1 MRGYDSLV
9 LHDESTSNL
18 LDFVERSLVDVAE
31 LKRLSLD
38 DLRAL
43 PALPGAEMASLFV
56 LISDRTD
63 IAAILAELS
72 RIRSAG
78 AFIAVLG
85 VVTESSLAAKL
96 ELGAV
101 FDAFVSFDWAS
112 SGEMIRRFVN
122 IQRMIVQNRAFR
134 AFLDHSIDGYW
145 ILNLSRDHLEWSHRT
160 LEITGTRYEKRP
172 RNYAGFAELLHP
184 QDLDRVL
191 QAVTNH
197 LKYRTPFKN
206 IEMRLRAENGTYG
219 SFLANGQALRDET
232 GHAIILVGSLTDR
245 TLEQEVQQR
254 LADTQKRF
262 TVLFHQMND
271 AAVLADVETGLVME
285 ANQPAELLWG
295 KPVSELVGKHQ
306 SLLHPPDL
314 SDEAHHAFKTH
325 IDALFSNNRASLSV
339 PILRADGTLVPTEI
353 SSSLIEIDGRTCILG
368 VFRDIRDRIKA
379 EQDLRERDAQ
389 IQLSSHLASMG
400 TLAAG
405 VAHEIN
411 NPLTYVIGNL
421 DLMKTL
427 LDERGIDDPELNEA
441 LKAAATGG
449 RYVREIVLDLKA
461 ISRMDPGDNSCDA
474 AEVLR
479 IASRIAMS
487 DLRHSARLEMDLPEL
502 PSVPMSSARL
512 TQVVLNIL
520 SNATRAFP
528 DTDQNKNR
536 ISIRAGHS
544 GGQVTIEIEDNGVGI
559 KPDDLKKVW
568 EPFFT
573 RSSRTGG
580 TGLGLSICRRILQE
594 AGGSIDIRSELG
606 VGTTVIIALPVA
618 EPDKATPRKPAPDLQ
633 PKSSN
638 RRRLLVV
645 DDDILVSNVVERMLR
660 KDFDITVHNSAPAA
674 LKEIEGGKRFDVV
687 LCDIMMPELD
697 GPAFY
702 KAVGDKVPF
711 LFLTG
716 GAVATKGIEFE
727 SRMAA
732 EGRILFKPFET
743 AELRNRLNAL
753 ASGEE
758 APRTVPPTPLA
769 SAMDFNAAQLS
780 DLVEALGRDL
790 VDRQLRELLEQV
802 ETLRASATGL
812 SRQELGDR
820 AHQIAGAASV
830 MAMEGLG
837 RTLYACEAALA
848 DDNLPEAEGNIAQ
861 LGGYCDGIRRL
872 LLRPA

>member
-9 LHDESTSNL
+9 LYDETTTNL
-18 LDFVERSLVDVAE
+18 LEFVERSLVGIAE
-31 LKRLSLD
+31 LKRLSLA
-38 DLRAL
+38 DLQAL

-56 LISDRTD
+56 LVSESTD
-63 IAAILAELS
+63 ISAISAELS

-78 AFIAVLG
+78 AYIAVLG
-85 VVTESSLAAKL
+85 VATHSSLAASL
-96 ELGAV
+96 QLDDV
-101 FDAFVSFDWAS
+101 FDAFVSFDWNS

-134 AFLDHSIDGYW
+134 AYLDHSIDGYW
-145 ILNLSRDHLEWSHRT
+145 ILNLSRDQLEWSHRT
-160 LEITGTRYEKRP
+160 LQITGTRFEKRP
-172 RNYAGFAELLHP
+172 LNYAGFAELVHP
-184 QDLDRVL
+184 QDMDRVT
-191 QAVTNH
+191 QAVNNH
-197 LKYRTPFKN
+197 LKFGTPFKN

-232 GHAIILVGSLTDR
+232 GHAIIFVGSLTDR
-245 TLEQEVQQR
+245 TLEQEVQKR

-295 KPVSELVGKHQ
+295 KPVSELIGKHQ
-306 SLLHPPDL
+306 STLHPPDL
-314 SDEAHHAFKTH
+314 SDEARHAFKTH
-325 IDALFSNNRASLSV
+325 IDALLSNNRANLSV

-368 VFRDIRDRIKA
+368 VFRDIRERIKA

-427 LDERGIDDPELNEA
+427 LDEKGIDDPELTEA
-441 LKAAATGG
+441 LTAAATGG

-487 DLRHSARLEMDLPEL
+487 DLRHSARLDMNLPDL

-528 DTDQNKNR
+528 DTNQNRNR
-536 ISIRAGHS
+536 ISIRADHS
-544 GGQVTIEIEDNGVGI
+544 DGRVRIEIEDNGVGI

-573 RSSRTGG
+573 RSSKTGG

-594 AGGSIDIRSELG
+594 AGGSIDLRSERG
-606 VGTTVIIALPVA
+606 VGTTVTISLPVV
-618 EPDKATPRKPAPDLQ
+618 ESDKAEPRKPAPDPR
-633 PKSSN
+633 PKPSN

-645 DDDILVSNVVERMLR
+645 DDDVLVSNVVERMLR
-660 KDFDITVHNSAPAA
+660 KDFDITVHNSAHAA
-674 LKEIEGGKRFDVV
+674 LKEIENGKRFDVV

-702 KAVGDKVPF
+702 DAVGDKVPF

-716 GAVATKGIEFE
+716 GAVANKGIEFE

-758 APRTVPPTPLA
+758 APRTIPPTPLP
-769 SAMDFNAAQLS
+769 SGMDFNAEHLA

-790 VDRQLRELLEQV
+790 VDRQLREILEQV
-802 ETLRASATGL
+802 EALRASAAAL
-812 SRQELGDR
+812 SPKELSER
-820 AHQIAGAASV
+820 THQIAGAASV
-830 MAMEGLG
+830 MALEGLG
-837 RTLYACEAALA
+837 KTLYACEAAIA
-848 DDNLPEAEGNIAQ
+848 NDDRAEAEGKIAQ
-861 LGGYCDGIRRL
+861 LGGYCDGIHRL
-872 LLRPA
+872 LQRPD